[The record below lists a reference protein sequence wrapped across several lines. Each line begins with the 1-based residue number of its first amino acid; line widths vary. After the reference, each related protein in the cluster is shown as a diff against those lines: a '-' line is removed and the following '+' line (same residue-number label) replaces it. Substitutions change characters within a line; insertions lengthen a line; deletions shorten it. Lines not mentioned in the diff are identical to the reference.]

1 MKTNLNTII
10 MGKLIMTGII
20 ALSSMVVF
28 AGNGEKEIVQSELE
42 KIESL
47 ADDVQLLN
55 NNEPTYNYRYV
66 LWRGEYDENGI
77 GYTWGTPIQESP
89 VCQTEAQMEQMKV
102 QLQGMWQ
109 DYYPMAIWIVAE
121 VIYECD

>member
-20 ALSSMVVF
+20 ALSSMVAF

-66 LWRGEYDENGI
+66 LWRGGYDENGI

-89 VCQTEAQMEQMKV
+89 VCQTEAQMEQMKA
-102 QLQGMWQ
+102 QLQDMWQ
-109 DYYPMAIWIVAE
+109 PYYPMAIWIVAE

>member
-20 ALSSMVVF
+20 ALSSMVAF
-28 AGNGEKEIVQSELE
+28 AGNGEKEIVQSELG

-89 VCQTEAQMEQMKV
+89 VCQTEAQMEQMKA
-102 QLQGMWQ
+102 QLQDMWQ
-109 DYYPMAIWIVAE
+109 PYYPMAIWIVAE

>member
-1 MKTNLNTII
+1 
-10 MGKLIMTGII
+10 MTGII
-20 ALSSMVVF
+20 ALSSMVAF
-28 AGNGEKEIVQSELE
+28 AGNGEKEIVQSELG

-77 GYTWGTPIQESP
+77 IGYTWGTPIQESP
-89 VCQTEAQMEQMKV
+89 VCQTEAQMEQTKV